1 MKNQKE
7 DLWSDMHNMIEN
19 SKITKKSIIIPI
31 ILLYN
36 NKNNQLHFKDQINKR
51 R

>member
-1 MKNQKE
+1 MKSQKE
-7 DLWSDMHNMIEN
+7 DLWSDMHNMIKN
-19 SKITKKSIIIPI
+19 SKITKNIIIII

-36 NKNNQLHFKDQINKR
+36 QLHLKSQINKR

>member
-1 MKNQKE
+1 MKSQKE
-7 DLWSDMHNMIEN
+7 DLWSDMHNMIKNN
-19 SKITKKSIIIPI
+19 SKITKNTIIII

-36 NKNNQLHFKDQINKR
+36 QLHLKSQINKR